1 MQYSPNAVKAG
12 VGMFAAFGVSV
23 GLLMYFLVNESSDL
37 FGDDFEDIGIFIAF
51 IGLIIAALF
60 SPILAVIVG
69 AIIAKDFD
77 DEGDAAFNGAL
88 AGAGG
93 SILMV
98 MIAVFITSLAMDD
111 AIDDSDLSDDE
122 AEDAKDAGW
131 DMVVKVIIPSA
142 VGGGLGAFVG
152 FRYLWAQLPSGEM
165 HAMMSSASPPQIPPA
180 SPPQP

>member
-12 VGMFAAFGVSV
+12 AGMFAAFGVGI

-37 FGDDFEDIGIFIAF
+37 FGDDFEDIGVFIA
-51 IGLIIAALF
+51 IMGLVIAVLF

-93 SILMV
+93 SVLMV
-98 MIAVFITSLAMDD
+98 VIAVFITDLAMAD
-111 AIDDSDLSDDE
+111 AIDDSGLSDDE
-122 AEDAKDAGW
+122 AEDAEDVGW
-131 DMVVKVIIPSA
+131 DMVMKGIIPSA

-152 FRYLWAQLPSGEM
+152 FRYLWAQFPSGEM
-165 HAMMSSASPPQIPPA
+165 RATMSSLSPPQIPPT
-180 SPPQP
+180 SPP

>member
-12 VGMFAAFGVSV
+12 AGMFAAFGVGI
-23 GLLMYFLVNESSDL
+23 GLLMYIMVNESSDL
-37 FGDDFEDIGIFIAF
+37 FGDDFEDIGVFIA
-51 IGLIIAALF
+51 IMGLVIAVLF

-98 MIAVFITSLAMDD
+98 IIAVFITNLAMADVI
-111 AIDDSDLSDDE
+111 ADSNLSDDE
-122 AEDAKDAGW
+122 ANIIVNDINKN
-131 DMVVKVIIPSA
+131 VKLNDSA
-142 VGGGLGAFVG
+142 YSFIMKNTEAHRGTIVFKRNNGDRSIKVYF
-152 FRYLWAQLPSGEM
+152 Q
-165 HAMMSSASPPQIPPA
+165 
-180 SPPQP
+180 